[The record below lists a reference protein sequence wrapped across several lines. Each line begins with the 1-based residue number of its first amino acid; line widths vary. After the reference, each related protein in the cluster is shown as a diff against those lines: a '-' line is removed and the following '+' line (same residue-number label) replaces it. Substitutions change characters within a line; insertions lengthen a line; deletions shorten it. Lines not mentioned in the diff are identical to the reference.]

1 MGGVFGLGTASW
13 SNYMLCDRASLRL
26 TPTVGQQDEGRR
38 SFVIGVSDHLG
49 KVRVT
54 KMLQVSREWDTQ
66 RVHLLTRRSAV
77 A

>member
-1 MGGVFGLGTASW
+1 MGGVFGLGTANW
-13 SNYMLCDRASLRL
+13 SNYMLCDRARL
-26 TPTVGQQDEGRR
+26 TPTVGQQEEGRR

-66 RVHLLTRRSAV
+66 RVGLLTRRSAV